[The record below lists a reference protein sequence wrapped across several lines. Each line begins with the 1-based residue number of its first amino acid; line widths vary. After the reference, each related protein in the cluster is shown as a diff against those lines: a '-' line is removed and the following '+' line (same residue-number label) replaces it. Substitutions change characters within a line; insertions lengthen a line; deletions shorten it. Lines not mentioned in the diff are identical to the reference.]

1 MRNIKIILF
10 VLLVVIL
17 SMSTYGQEAAYQ
29 NKVELQKVPTEVT
42 REVNQFKG
50 YKVTKAAYKLENNK
64 KVYRLEIEKG
74 KSKHTLLVDEKG
86 KIIGREEG

>member
-10 VLLVVIL
+10 VLLMVIL
-17 SMSTYGQEAAYQ
+17 SMSTYGQANEYQ
-29 NKVELQKVPTEVT
+29 NKVELQKVPIEVKK
-42 REVNQFKG
+42 EVNQFKG

-74 KSKHTLLVDEKG
+74 KSKHTLLVDETG
-86 KIIGREEG
+86 KIIGREES